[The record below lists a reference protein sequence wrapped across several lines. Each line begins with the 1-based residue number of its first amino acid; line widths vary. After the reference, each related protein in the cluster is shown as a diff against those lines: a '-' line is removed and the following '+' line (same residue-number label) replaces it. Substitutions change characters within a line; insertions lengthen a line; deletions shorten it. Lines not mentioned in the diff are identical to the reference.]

1 MRARRTL
8 AGGAGM
14 RTAIRRRRCRPP
26 AGGPWTNPREDRYRR
41 AVGPTRRVFGLGPAW
56 RGVFAIAALL
66 HPAACSFAP
75 PPSVPEPVAEAPA
88 SFAGGALPGDY
99 QAREWWAAFDDPV
112 LNTVVDSVLTAN
124 FDLAEAVA
132 RVHQARAQAGIARA
146 GLFPSVQASASVT
159 DQNTPANAGF
169 GEQFRKLAGGD
180 GGDLPGG
187 IEFPDRLEFT
197 TYSLGADFAYELD
210 FWGRARNDA
219 RAAGAQYLATEADY
233 HAARIGVLATAITT
247 YFEIVALRRQTA
259 LSRDL
264 VEVLGEREQLTE
276 TRYERGLVT
285 SFELYQ
291 VRQDLRNTQAGLP
304 QLETGLND
312 AEGRLAV
319 LLGGYRS
326 KLDAIVPESLAP
338 AALADPVAAGV
349 PADLLFQRPD
359 VRAAGLR
366 LEAARL
372 TIGARRAELLP
383 SLSVSGT
390 IGVQSSEA
398 DGLFK
403 VDQWFRN
410 LLGNLTAPIFQGGR
424 LRSNVALAHAQFDQL
439 AASYGRAVVTAVYE
453 VEAALTALANED
465 RRHAFLASQLEEA
478 QASVALQSDRYE
490 SGVGGYTDYLDAL
503 RTLLNVESTLAGAS
517 RDLALARL
525 AVHRALGGDWKPEAE
540 APEGLRMVPAGDSI
554 RAEDSSKSKS
564 QGSK

>member
-1 MRARRTL
+1 MRDRRIL
-8 AGGAGM
+8 AGG
-14 RTAIRRRRCRPP
+14 
-26 AGGPWTNPREDRYRR
+26 
-41 AVGPTRRVFGLGPAW
+41 VFT
-56 RGVFAIAALL
+56 IAALL

-75 PPSVPEPVAEAPA
+75 PSSVPEPVADAPG
-88 SFAGGALPGDY
+88 SFAGGTLPGDY

-132 RVHQARAQAGIARA
+132 RVQQARAQAGIARA
-146 GLFPSVQASASVT
+146 GLFPSVQAGASVT

-197 TYSLGADFAYELD
+197 TYSLGADFSYELD

-233 HAARIGVLATAITT
+233 HAARIGVLATTITT

-264 VEVLGEREQLTE
+264 VEVLEEREQLTR

-285 SFELYQ
+285 SFEVYQ
-291 VRQDLRNTQAGLP
+291 VSQDLRNTQAGLP

-366 LEAARL
+366 LEAARF

-439 AASYGRAVVTAVYE
+439 AAAYGRAVVTAVYE

-465 RRHAFLASQLEEA
+465 RRHAFLASQREEA
-478 QASVALQSDRYE
+478 QASVALQSERYE

-540 APEGLRMVPAGDSI
+540 TPDGLRMVPADDST
-554 RAEDSSKSKS
+554 RVEDSSKSKS

>member
-1 MRARRTL
+1 MRA
-8 AGGAGM
+8 GGH
-14 RTAIRRRRCRPP
+14 
-26 AGGPWTNPREDRYRR
+26 
-41 AVGPTRRVFGLGPAW
+41 GPAW
-56 RGVFAIAALL
+56 CGLLAIAVVL
-66 HPAACSFAP
+66 HSAACSFAP
-75 PPSVPEPVAEAPA
+75 APSVPEPVAEVPA
-88 SFAGGALPGDY
+88 SFAGGTLPGDY
-99 QAREWWAAFDDPV
+99 QVREWWTAFDDPV
-112 LNTVVDSVLTAN
+112 LNAVVDSALAAN

-132 RVHQARAQAGIARA
+132 RVQQARAQAGIARA

-180 GGDLPGG
+180 GGELPGG

-197 TYSLGADFAYELD
+197 TYSLGADFAWELD

-219 RAAGAQYLATEADY
+219 HAAGALYLATEADY
-233 HAARIGVLATAITT
+233 HAARIGVLATTITT

-259 LSRDL
+259 LAREL
-264 VEVLGEREQLTE
+264 VEVLQEREDLAN
-276 TRYERGLVT
+276 TRYERGLIT
-285 SFELYQ
+285 SLELYQ
-291 VRQDLRNTQAGLP
+291 VRQDSRNTQAGLP

-326 KLDAIVPESLAP
+326 RMDAIVPHSLAP
-338 AALADPVAAGV
+338 ATLADPVVAGV

-366 LEAARL
+366 LEAARF

-424 LRSNVALAHAQFDQL
+424 IRSNIALAHAQFNQL
-439 AASYGRAVVTAVYE
+439 AAAYGRAVVTAVYE
-453 VEAALTALANED
+453 VEAALAALSNES
-465 RRHAFLASQLEEA
+465 RRHAFLTSQHEEA
-478 QASVALQSDRYE
+478 QASVALQSERYE
-490 SGVGGYTDYLDAL
+490 SGIGGYTDYLDAL
-503 RTLLNVESTLAGAS
+503 RTLLNVESTLAAAG

-540 APEGLRMVPAGDSI
+540 TPEGTRMVPADDSI
-554 RAEDSSKSKS
+554 RPEGSSESKS

>member
-8 AGGAGM
+8 AGGGA
-14 RTAIRRRRCRPP
+14 RRAAIRRRRCRPA
-26 AGGPWTNPREDRYRR
+26 AGGPWTNSREDRYRR
-41 AVGPTRRVFGLGPAW
+41 AAGLARRVSGLGPAG
-56 RGVFAIAALL
+56 RGLLATAAFL
-66 HPAACSFAP
+66 HIAACSFAP
-75 PPSVPEPVAEAPA
+75 PPSVPEPVADAPG

-132 RVHQARAQAGIARA
+132 RVQQARAQAGIARA
-146 GLFPSVQASASVT
+146 GLFPTVQASASVT

-169 GEQFRKLAGGD
+169 GEQFRKLAGGE

-233 HAARIGVLATAITT
+233 HAARIGVLATTITT

-285 SFELYQ
+285 SFELYG

-338 AALADPVAAGV
+338 ASLADPVAAGV

-366 LEAARL
+366 LEAARF

-424 LRSNVALAHAQFDQL
+424 LRSNVALAHAQFNQL
-439 AASYGRAVVTAVYE
+439 AAAYGRAVVTAVYE

-465 RRHAFLASQLEEA
+465 RRHAFLASQREEA
-478 QASVALQSDRYE
+478 QASVALQSARYE
-490 SGVGGYTDYLDAL
+490 SGIGGYTDYLDAL

-540 APEGLRMVPAGDSI
+540 TPEGLRMVPAEDSN
-554 RAEDSSKSKS
+554 RAEDSSKTKS

>member
-1 MRARRTL
+1 MRSRRTPAA
-8 AGGAGM
+8 AG
-14 RTAIRRRRCRPP
+14 
-26 AGGPWTNPREDRYRR
+26 
-41 AVGPTRRVFGLGPAW
+41 FGPAW
-56 RGVFAIAALL
+56 RGLAAIATVL
-66 HPAACSFAP
+66 HAAACSFAP
-75 PPSVPEPVAEAPA
+75 APSVPEPVAEVPA
-88 SFAGGALPGDY
+88 SFAGGDLPGDY

-112 LNTVVDSVLTAN
+112 LNTVIDSVLAAN

-132 RVHQARAQAGIARA
+132 RVQQARAQAGIARA
-146 GLFPSVQASASVT
+146 GLFPSVQAGASVT

-169 GEQFRKLAGGD
+169 GEQFRKLAGGED
-180 GGDLPGG
+180 GGLPGG

-219 RAAGAQYLATEADY
+219 RAAGAQYLASEADY
-233 HAARIGVLATAITT
+233 HAARIGVLATTITT

-259 LSRDL
+259 LAREL
-264 VEVLGEREQLTE
+264 IEVLQEREDLTT

-291 VRQDLRNTQAGLP
+291 VGLDLLNTQAGLP
-304 QLETGLND
+304 QLETRLND

-319 LLGGYRS
+319 LLGGYRTR
-326 KLDAIVPESLAP
+326 LDAIVPESLAP
-338 AALADPVAAGV
+338 DALADPVAAGV

-366 LEAARL
+366 LDAARF
-372 TIGARRAELLP
+372 TIGARRAELFP

-398 DGLFK
+398 DGLFR

-424 LRSNVALAHAQFDQL
+424 IRSNIALAHAQFNQL
-439 AASYGRAVVTAVYE
+439 AAAYGRAVVTAVYE
-453 VEAALTALANED
+453 VEAALAALANED
-465 RRHAFLASQLEEA
+465 RRHAFLASQREEA
-478 QASVALQSDRYE
+478 QASVALQSERYE
-490 SGVGGYTDYLDAL
+490 SGIGGYTDYLDAL
-503 RTLLNVESTLAGAS
+503 RTLLNVESTLAAAG

-540 APEGLRMVPAGDSI
+540 TPEAPRMVPADDANRTEGPS
-554 RAEDSSKSKS
+554 ESKS

>member
-1 MRARRTL
+1 MRATRIQAAQGQVRQGLLT
-8 AGGAGM
+8 AGEENRA
-14 RTAIRRRRCRPP
+14 AIHLHGREPTGSP
-26 AGGPWTNPREDRYRR
+26 GPIPSRS
-41 AVGPTRRVFGLGPAW
+41 ASSLGPVRELLASS
-56 RGVFAIAALL
+56 ALFYL
-66 HPAACSFAP
+66 AACSFAP
-75 PPSVPEPVAEAPA
+75 APSVPEPVAEVPA

-99 QAREWWAAFDDPV
+99 QVREWWTAFDDPV
-112 LNTVVDSVLTAN
+112 LNAVVDSALAAN

-132 RVHQARAQAGIARA
+132 RVQQARAQAGIARA
-146 GLFPSVQASASVT
+146 GLFPSVQAGASAT

-180 GGDLPGG
+180 GGELPGG

-197 TYSLGADFAYELD
+197 TYSLGADFAWELD

-219 RAAGAQYLATEADY
+219 HAAGARYLATEADY
-233 HAARIGVLATAITT
+233 HAARIGVLATTITT

-259 LSRDL
+259 LAREL
-264 VEVLGEREQLTE
+264 VEVLQEREDLAG
-276 TRYERGLVT
+276 TRYERGLIT
-285 SFELYQ
+285 SLELYQ
-291 VRQDLRNTQAGLP
+291 VRQDSRNTQAGLP

-326 KLDAIVPESLAP
+326 RMDAIVPESLAP
-338 AALADPVAAGV
+338 ATLADPVVAGV

-359 VRAAGLR
+359 VRALGLR
-366 LEAARL
+366 LEAARF

-424 LRSNVALAHAQFDQL
+424 IRSNIALAHAQFNQL
-439 AASYGRAVVTAVYE
+439 AAAYGRAVVTAVYE
-453 VEAALTALANED
+453 VEASLAALANES
-465 RRHAFLASQLEEA
+465 RRHAFLTSQHEEA
-478 QASVALQSDRYE
+478 QASVALQSERYE
-490 SGVGGYTDYLDAL
+490 SGIGGYTDYLDAL
-503 RTLLNVESTLAGAS
+503 RTLLNVESTLAAAG

-540 APEGLRMVPAGDSI
+540 TPEGTRMVPADDSI
-554 RAEDSSKSKS
+554 RPESPSESKS

>member
-8 AGGAGM
+8 AGGENRA
-14 RTAIRRRRCRPP
+14 ASHRC
-26 AGGPWTNPREDRYRR
+26 GPR
-41 AVGPTRRVFGLGPAW
+41 GPGTRLGPSA
-56 RGVFAIAALL
+56 GALLAAAALL
-66 HPAACSFAP
+66 HLTACSFEP
-75 PPSVPEPVAEAPA
+75 PPSVPEPVAEVPS

-99 QAREWWAAFDDPV
+99 QSREWWAAFEDPV

-132 RVHQARAQAGIARA
+132 RVEQARAQAGIARA
-146 GLFPSVQASASVT
+146 GLFPAVQASASVT

-169 GEQFRKLAGGD
+169 GEQFRKLAGGED
-180 GGDLPGG
+180 GSLPGG
-187 IEFPDRLEFT
+187 LEFPDRLGFT
-197 TYSLGADFAYELD
+197 TYALGADFAYELD

-219 RAAGAQYLATEADY
+219 RAAGAQYLASEADY
-233 HAARIGVLATAITT
+233 HTARIGVLAATITT
-247 YFEIVALRRQTA
+247 YFEIVALRRQTGLA
-259 LSRDL
+259 RDL
-264 VEVLGEREQLTE
+264 VEVLQEREQLTDS
-276 TRYERGLVT
+276 RYERGLVT

-291 VRQDLRNTQAGLP
+291 VRGDLRNTEAGLP
-304 QLETGLND
+304 QLETQLND

-326 KLDAIVPESLAP
+326 KLDAIVPEALTPASLVE
-338 AALADPVAAGV
+338 PVAAGV

-366 LEAARL
+366 LDAARF

-383 SLSVSGT
+383 SLSISGT

-410 LLGNLTAPIFQGGR
+410 LVGNLTAPIFQGGR
-424 LRSNVALAHAQFDQL
+424 LRSNVALAHAQFNQV
-439 AASYGRAVVTAVYE
+439 AAAYGRAVVTAVYE
-453 VEAALTALANED
+453 VEAALAALANED
-465 RRHAFLASQLEEA
+465 RRHAFLISQREEA

-503 RTLLNVESTLAGAS
+503 RTLLNVESTLAAAG

-525 AVHRALGGDWKPEAE
+525 AVHRALGGDWTAEPESL
-540 APEGLRMVPAGDSI
+540 EGPRMVPADETST
-554 RAEDSSKSKS
+554 AEDSTKSKS
-564 QGSK
+564 QGSS

>member
-8 AGGAGM
+8 AGRGEM
-14 RTAIRRRRCRPP
+14 RAAIRRQRCGP
-26 AGGPWTNPREDRYRR
+26 AGGGPWTNPRQDRYRR
-41 AVGPTRRVFGLGPAW
+41 AVGLARRVSGLGPAW
-56 RGVFAIAALL
+56 RGLFAIAALL
-66 HPAACSFAP
+66 HGAACSFAP
-75 PPSVPEPVAEAPA
+75 PPSVPEPVADAPG

-132 RVHQARAQAGIARA
+132 RVQQARAQAGVARA
-146 GLFPSVQASASVT
+146 GLFPSVQAGASVT

-169 GEQFRKLAGGD
+169 GEQFRKLAGGE

-233 HAARIGVLATAITT
+233 HAARIGVLATTIAT

-259 LSRDL
+259 LVRDL
-264 VEVLGEREQLTE
+264 VEVLEEREQLTR

-285 SFELYQ
+285 SFEVYQ
-291 VRQDLRNTQAGLP
+291 VSQDLRNTQAGLP

-326 KLDAIVPESLAP
+326 KMDAIVPQSLAP
-338 AALADPVAAGV
+338 ASLADPVAAGV

-366 LEAARL
+366 LEAARF

-390 IGVQSSEA
+390 IGVQSSNA

-424 LRSNVALAHAQFDQL
+424 LRSNVALAHAQFNQV
-439 AASYGRAVVTAVYE
+439 AAAYGRAVVTAVYE
-453 VEAALTALANED
+453 VEAALAALANED
-465 RRHAFLASQLEEA
+465 RRHAFLASQREEA
-478 QASVALQSDRYE
+478 QASVALQSERYE

-540 APEGLRMVPAGDSI
+540 TPEGLRMVPADDSN
-554 RAEDSSKSKS
+554 RPESPSESKS